1 MTTVD
6 GESAAP
12 DPGRGE
18 NSAQAG
24 CLPRF
29 FHCIGECLSRPW
41 RCVLQFALVLW
52 VVRVPLSTTVLG
64 LLLLGLAP
72 PAQDLFVEFTLKAPI
87 PWLPFLFVSPGLTI
101 FFLVVLIGFWAMPTH
116 YAARMLV
123 DTDEKLGDLLAA
135 ERHLKRKKRRHEQLS
150 DEERRKPLCLEGSI
164 VRVPRLLG
172 ELTFVAVLFAIL
184 RSYQNL
190 PTLDPSEGVT
200 AAAEHAL
207 IEMAVLVVLCAIAF
221 CFYVHNRP
229 KRADV
234 PILRWLKD
242 LNRKMACFWRAISP
256 GRSHDDAE
264 DEASRDIGRFILS
277 LLFIVFLG
285 FFCFGADSAGRWFP
299 RAIAVPFILGG
310 WLPFLSYL
318 SGFGRQWRA
327 PLLIG
332 AFAVSATLA
341 LVLGDNHSVRLI
353 NADKTAGRHVDLTPI
368 PLQDEVGLWMSEN
381 GCLPAKDDQT
391 AADKTPPAPCPRPI
405 IFAAAGGASR
415 AGFFMASIIGY
426 FLQPEEAA
434 KYGLDVEH
442 VRKRIFAISGVSGGA
457 MGAVMVTAALN
468 AAKTDAKALPCTR
481 GGVDQWWGQTV
492 NYWRDCFEALTSGD
506 FLTADFFGFAF
517 NDMLPFG
524 PWRDRAAV
532 LEDSWSDR
540 YLRVVTNPD
549 KSFALPSC
557 QGLECPFL
565 SLTPQPGHWI
575 PLLVLNGTSEA
586 TGSRI
591 VTTPLASTYGR
602 DTKTADGKPFR
613 CPTATVPS
621 GCQLFVQ
628 ADRFH
633 DLLNAEVEP
642 PNWFGWLGF
651 FQRYLLGGAINND
664 IRLSTAAHNSARF
677 PLISPPGSV
686 RNKEQRIVD
695 RIVDGGY
702 FENYGALSAKELALA
717 IHAIQPD
724 LNPLV
729 IVISN
734 DPNDS
739 LDPNDD
745 ATSDQPS
752 PPRPQANSGELVTDI
767 IAPVTTFANARTA
780 HGILAVD
787 ELASTLH
794 ATVPECKKPV
804 MMFQVRVWPDKGK
817 DLSMSWWESSL
828 VQRQLHQQT
837 EDEKVQVQ
845 LQLGPANKG
854 GNGPHLQAIWGQMK
868 TPSSCAA
875 AG

>member
-1 MTTVD
+1 
-6 GESAAP
+6 
-12 DPGRGE
+12 
-18 NSAQAG
+18 
-24 CLPRF
+24 
-29 FHCIGECLSRPW
+29 
-41 RCVLQFALVLW
+41 VLW

-72 PAQDLFVEFTLKAPI
+72 QAQDLFVEFTLKAPI
-87 PWLPFLFVSPGLTI
+87 PLLPFLFVSPGLTI
-101 FFLVVLIGFWAMPTH
+101 FFLLVLIGVWAMPTH

-123 DTDEKLGDLLAA
+123 DTDERLGDLLAA
-135 ERHLKRKKRRHEQLS
+135 EGHLKQKKRQSEQLS
-150 DEERRKPLCLEGSI
+150 DEERRKPLCLEGS
-164 VRVPRLLG
+164 VVHVPRLLG

-190 PTLDPSEGVT
+190 PSLDPSEGVT
-200 AAAEHAL
+200 TAVKDAL
-207 IEMAVLVVLCAIAF
+207 IEMAVLIVLCAIAF
-221 CFYVHNRP
+221 VIYVRNRP
-229 KRADV
+229 KNADV
-234 PILRWLKD
+234 PILRWLKH
-242 LNRKMACFWRAISP
+242 LNKKMACFWRAISP
-256 GRSHDDAE
+256 GRSDDEE

-285 FFCFGADSAGRWFP
+285 IFCFGADSAGRWFP
-299 RAIAVPFILGG
+299 RAMAVPFILGG

-332 AFAVSATLA
+332 AFAMSAALA

-353 NADKTAGRHVDLTPI
+353 DADKTAGRHVDLTPI
-368 PLQDEVGLWMSEN
+368 PLQDGVHLWMSEN
-381 GCLPAKDDQT
+381 GCLPTEDNQASTNTTQ
-391 AADKTPPAPCPRPI
+391 PAPCPRPI

-434 KYGLDVEH
+434 KYGLDVEQ
-442 VRKRIFAISGVSGGA
+442 VRKRIFAISSVSGGS

-468 AAKTDAKALPCTR
+468 AAKTDAKALPCIH
-481 GGVDQWWGQTV
+481 GSVDQWWGQTV

-506 FLTADFFGFAF
+506 FLTGDFFGFAF

-532 LEDSWSDR
+532 LEDSWRDR
-540 YLRVVTNPD
+540 YLQVVTNPD

-565 SLTPQPGHWI
+565 SLTPQPSHWI

-602 DTKTADGKPFR
+602 DTKTAYSKPFR
-613 CPTATVPS
+613 CPTVIVPS

-633 DLLNAEVEP
+633 DLLNADVKP
-642 PNWFGWLGF
+642 RHWFGWLGF
-651 FQRYLLGGAINND
+651 FERYLLGGAINND

-686 RNKEQRIVD
+686 RNNEQRIVD

-717 IHAIQPD
+717 VHAIQPD
-724 LNPLV
+724 LDPLV

-734 DPNDS
+734 DPSDS

-767 IAPVTTFANARTA
+767 TGPLTTFANARTA

-787 ELASTLH
+787 ELRSALH
-794 ATVPECKKPV
+794 AAVPECEKPV
-804 MMFQVRVWPDKGK
+804 MMIQVRVWPDKGK

-837 EDEKVQVQ
+837 EDDKVQR
-845 LQLGPANKG
+845 QLGQTNKG
-854 GNGPHLQAIWGQMK
+854 GNDPHLTAIWRQMK
-868 TPSSCAA
+868 ATLSCAA
-875 AG
+875 TR